1 MVRETRRG
9 ITSTMMKSYKEFI
22 LPHLECNSPVRMEV
36 SKSQSGRLDDAYYH
50 IITLTVH
57 SRPKQLAPRH
67 VGYCQSNVPLYKYF
81 YHNGPI
87 HSRDPFFNLRENGTT
102 STPI

>member
-1 MVRETRRG
+1 MVRETRSG

-22 LPHLECNSPVRMEV
+22 LPHLECYSPVRMEV
-36 SKSQSGRLDDAYYH
+36 SKSQSGRLDDAYYY
-50 IITLTVH
+50 IITLALH

-67 VGYCQSNVPLYKYF
+67 VGYCQSNVPLYKCF

-87 HSRDPFFNLRENGTT
+87 HTRDFF
-102 STPI
+102 SI